1 LNSPAIGRWSWQMT
15 ITLVTAVLFTSMYGV
30 GAAIAIG
37 VIALPIMLSQG
48 MPARVAA
55 PAFTMGIGAGT
66 MVNLVQ
72 FGTFQKLFPGIQY
85 QSPWLL
91 MWAVG
96 AGIYIICAWTMEY
109 IHISRLGARRV

>member
-1 LNSPAIGRWSWQMT
+1 
-15 ITLVTAVLFTSMYGV
+15 MYGV

-72 FGTFQKLFPGIQY
+72 FGTFQKLFPGITY
-85 QSPWLL
+85 EAPYLTY
-91 MWAVG
+91 VG
-96 AGIYIICAWTMEY
+96 GRRGGLRRLRLEHGIYLHRPRW
-109 IHISRLGARRV
+109 ARAGRRR